1 MIQLQLLESAKRSGH
16 GHLLELPQVDARLVP
31 RRNRPCREHD
41 READAAASKPP
52 RRQEQSG
59 STSSLSRRHCLA
71 SKRECRSLYVLR
83 RCEDHT
89 WQLSRFSSAV
99 PDGLGSIACRG
110 DARDSE
116 LPEAQSCVSCVDGLY
131 NFVRPHMAL
140 KFGLE
145 VRTPA
150 MQAGLSTRRLTFRE
164 IFSSTCIFWRC
175 EMSLSCSSTPPCWSM
190 WTIRVF
196 LWRRSN
202 TGWRKHR
209 SVSRPSRRRV
219 PRFFYRYDEAPLL
232 IVNSSVSISPDD
244 RSHLDLLVSRI
255 GGMRR
260 RREFFSILASSRD
273 AFEAG
278 STSLMQTSSLRDFG
292 GAKNQ

>member
-1 MIQLQLLESAKRSGH
+1 MLESAKRSGH

-31 RRNRPCREHD
+31 RRNRPRREHD

-59 STSSLSRRHCLA
+59 STSSLSRRRCRA

-99 PDGLGSIACRG
+99 PVGLGSIACRG

-131 NFVRPHMAL
+131 NFVRPHRAL
-140 KFGLE
+140 KFGAQ

-150 MQAGLSTRRLTFRE
+150 MQAGLTTRRLTLRE
-164 IFSSTCIFWRC
+164 IFPPAMLLW
-175 EMSLSCSSTPPCWSM
+175 LSEKVKFGQLT
-190 WTIRVF
+190 V
-196 LWRRSN
+196 L
-202 TGWRKHR
+202 
-209 SVSRPSRRRV
+209 VLV
-219 PRFFYRYDEAPLL
+219 
-232 IVNSSVSISPDD
+232 DD
-244 RSHLDLLVSRI
+244 LD
-255 GGMRR
+255 
-260 RREFFSILASSRD
+260 AS
-273 AFEAG
+273 
-278 STSLMQTSSLRDFG
+278 
-292 GAKNQ
+292 GA

>member
-1 MIQLQLLESAKRSGH
+1 MCLDFFIHCSTLLVSDPPRFDPVGPETSERGLATPFLGSSRGGSSSRGSSRVIQLQLLESAKRSGH

-59 STSSLSRRHCLA
+59 STSSLSRRRCRA
-71 SKRECRSLYVLR
+71 SKRECRSLYVLH

-131 NFVRPHMAL
+131 HGARTHLAL
-140 KFGLE
+140 GKD
-145 VRTPA
+145 TP
-150 MQAGLSTRRLTFRE
+150 E
-164 IFSSTCIFWRC
+164 
-175 EMSLSCSSTPPCWSM
+175 P
-190 WTIRVF
+190 
-196 LWRRSN
+196 
-202 TGWRKHR
+202 R
-209 SVSRPSRRRV
+209 SVQPPDMGKVIEIPEVGGLHHRYERR
-219 PRFFYRYDEAPLL
+219 A
-232 IVNSSVSISPDD
+232 
-244 RSHLDLLVSRI
+244 
-255 GGMRR
+255 
-260 RREFFSILASSRD
+260 A
-273 AFEAG
+273 
-278 STSLMQTSSLRDFG
+278 
-292 GAKNQ
+292 